1 MSSLCNSQEEIL
13 LKLEHGILAL
23 NTAVQ
28 GSHSLSLGLQ
38 AERRRID
45 TVVTQH
51 ETLCPRLIHVVEVLL
66 PELGV

>member
-1 MSSLCNSQEEIL
+1 M
-13 LKLEHGILAL
+13 A
-23 NTAVQ
+23 AVQ

-51 ETLCPRLIHVVEVLL
+51 ETLEVKLKYSWFLEVKQVFLVELL
-66 PELGV
+66 EFRV